1 MINPIEV
8 QRIVVWHGER
18 YAYWKLRSTYRMGVI
33 KSFYLLWVAR
43 GLR

>member
-8 QRIVVWHGER
+8 KSIVVWHGER
-18 YAYWKLRSTYRMGVI
+18 YAYWKLRFGYRMGVI
-33 KSFYLLWVAR
+33 RSFYLLWVAR